1 MIRLLNRLAAF
12 LPLAVHIAFAAATAR
27 DLPARL
33 GRTVDDPGMNT
44 QICLA
49 AWIVLVG
56 ACNIAFTFLDL
67 RMPKFKDAAL
77 RLTGRSRQSLTQEA
91 RTELISRLQAVAETA
106 LLCLNIF
113 FLAVY
118 QAVYQ
123 ANTPYP
129 ILQFPMTVLFVG
141 FMLVPLLLLV
151 LYIAIAVHR
160 TTESSPSSPS
170 EQARGRHDK
179 TT

>member
-1 MIRLLNRLAAF
+1 LIRLLNRLAAF
-12 LPLAVHIAFAAATAR
+12 VPLAVHIALAAATVR
-27 DLPARL
+27 DLPTHL
-33 GRTVDDPGMNT
+33 GRTVDRPGMDT
-44 QICLA
+44 KLCLA
-49 AWIVLVG
+49 AWVVLTL
-56 ACNIAFTFLDL
+56 ACNTAFTFLDL

-77 RLTGRSRQSLTQEA
+77 RLTGRSRRPLTREA
-91 RTELISRLQAVAETA
+91 RNDLVSRLQAVAETA

-129 ILQFPMTVLFVG
+129 ILQFPMIVLFVG

-151 LYIAIAVHR
+151 FYIALTVHR
-160 TTESSPSSPS
+160 TAERSPESPS
-170 EQARGRHDK
+170 EQARGQHDE